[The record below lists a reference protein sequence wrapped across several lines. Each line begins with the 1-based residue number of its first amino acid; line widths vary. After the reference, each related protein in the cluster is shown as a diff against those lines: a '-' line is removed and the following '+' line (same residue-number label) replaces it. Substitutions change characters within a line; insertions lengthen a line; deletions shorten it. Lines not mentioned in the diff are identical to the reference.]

1 MDALSAALSL
11 DVRSLTLLLGAG
23 ASCIH
28 LDDFNGLLARPFL
41 PGWRLWRGDAC
52 FGAPPPRAALLPG
65 WLAHLDDDGTLVPTP
80 AEHSWLHLLSGAPAL
95 RSLAL
100 ENGNEEDPA
109 ATAPALHVVLCSLR
123 EAPALRKLAL
133 GFFDELRSE
142 QLMPLLQLR
151 RLTRLELS
159 HIPDFS
165 DALLLAVCHSL
176 RALTH
181 LRLDY
186 LSVSD
191 SGFAQL
197 SSLKSLEWFELRVST
212 RRGCTRRMLSVNASG
227 LTPCPRRR
235 APLCSSGPC
244 SPSTRSLSC
253 RRCGWIR
260 RAAID
265 PCA

>member
-1 MDALSAALSL
+1 L
-11 DVRSLTLLLGAG
+11 
-23 ASCIH
+23 
-28 LDDFNGLLARPFL
+28 
-41 PGWRLWRGDAC
+41 
-52 FGAPPPRAALLPG
+52 
-65 WLAHLDDDGTLVPTP
+65 
-80 AEHSWLHLLSGAPAL
+80 
-95 RSLAL
+95 
-100 ENGNEEDPA
+100 
-109 ATAPALHVVLCSLR
+109 
-123 EAPALRKLAL
+123 
-133 GFFDELRSE
+133 
-142 QLMPLLQLR
+142 PLLQLR

-212 RRGCTRRMLSVNASG
+212 RRGCKRRMLLVNASG

-235 APLCSSGPC
+235 APLCSSGP
-244 SPSTRSLSC
+244 SSRSTRSPS
-253 RRCGWIR
+253 
-260 RAAID
+260 
-265 PCA
+265 

>member
-1 MDALSAALSL
+1 M
-11 DVRSLTLLLGAG
+11 RSLTLLLGAG
-23 ASCIH
+23 ASKVH
-28 LDDFNGLLARPFL
+28 LDDFNGLLARPFQ

-65 WLAHLDDDGTLVPTP
+65 WLAHLEDDGTLVPTP

-95 RSLAL
+95 RSLAR
-100 ENGNEEDPA
+100 ENGHEEDPA

-133 GFFDELRSE
+133 GFFDELQSE

-191 SGFAQL
+191 SGFVQL
-197 SSLKSLEWFELRVST
+197 SSLKSLEWFELRVSM
-212 RRGCTRRMLSVNASG
+212 RRGCERCMLSASASA
-227 LTPCPRRR
+227 LTPSHRRR
-235 APLCSSGPC
+235 APLCSLGPC
-244 SPSTRSLSC
+244 FRSTRSPS
-253 RRCGWIR
+253 
-260 RAAID
+260 
-265 PCA
+265 